1 MIRELVAIAGKSN
14 GAQDGGT
21 PVTDQARQIAEKLHH
36 KAGDLF
42 HPTTREGRVQ
52 VATRTVP
59 ERQSKPKKGVEGKR
73 LAQKDPKEVIP
84 FQEEK
89 EDDKKV
95 LSKF

>member
-1 MIRELVAIAGKSN
+1 
-14 GAQDGGT
+14 
-21 PVTDQARQIAEKLHH
+21 
-36 KAGDLF
+36 
-42 HPTTREGRVQ
+42 